1 MFPPDLYTF
10 LDYKGQ
16 FNYNTV
22 LTQWLLGVSYNGH
35 LINIMRAYF

>member
-10 LDYKGQ
+10 LDYKGK

-22 LTQWLLGVSYNGH
+22 LTQWLLGVSYNSL